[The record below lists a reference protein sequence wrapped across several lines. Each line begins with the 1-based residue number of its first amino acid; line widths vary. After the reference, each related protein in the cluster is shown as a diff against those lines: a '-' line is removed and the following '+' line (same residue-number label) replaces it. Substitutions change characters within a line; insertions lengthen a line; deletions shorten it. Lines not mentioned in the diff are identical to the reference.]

1 MGTLLTVQKQLHAL
15 VHLEST
21 RYVGTFYCL
30 QIYNSWLDFN
40 MKLYL
45 MHQLSLILQTLVPAS
60 EFNYMG
66 QSSASSTKKGRGTG
80 TKWLEDMA
88 EYSVPSEAP
97 TASAS
102 LLTTQKP
109 KDVTSQPERTTTFTN
124 TLLSEANAVKTKL
137 QAQPLKKPT
146 FQGMP
151 RSEFQSSPGFKSDFD
166 KSTSRKLLPSTEVLT
181 TTTATSTPDSE
192 YFF

>member
-1 MGTLLTVQKQLHAL
+1 
-15 VHLEST
+15 
-21 RYVGTFYCL
+21 
-30 QIYNSWLDFN
+30 
-40 MKLYL
+40 
-45 MHQLSLILQTLVPAS
+45 MHQLSFILQTLAPAS

-66 QSSASSTKKGRGTG
+66 QSSASSTKKSRGTG

-97 TASAS
+97 TSASAS

-146 FQGMP
+146 FQETP
-151 RSEFQSSPGFKSDFD
+151 RSKLQSFPGFKSDFD
-166 KSTSRKLLPSTEVLT
+166 KSTSRKLLPSTEALT
-181 TTTATSTPDSE
+181 TTTASSPDSE
-192 YFF
+192 YFLNFSLLQ